1 VCRLHQADERTAKGR
16 LLLQPYK
23 LLMPPAEL
31 PGKGLQRIMAC
42 AFRAPD
48 IIETPFAAVIATG
61 CLVAPMGERLGV
73 IQGHHNRDRS
83 GCDRRQTPCVPKTA
97 LGVTIFWAGAGKP
110 VLTLLVIAQGGFDRV
125 FRQHGAMDFLRA

>member
-1 VCRLHQADERTAKGR
+1 MDGSNDRFWRSLLCAVFTRLTNARLNR

-23 LLMPPAEL
+23 LRMPPAEL

-61 CLVAPMGERLGV
+61 CLVAPMGGRLGV
-73 IQGHHNRDRS
+73 IQGHHNRGRS
-83 GCDRRQTPCVPKTA
+83 GGDRRQTPCVPKTA
-97 LGVTIFWAGAGKP
+97 LGVPFSGPELAN
-110 VLTLLVIAQGGFDRV
+110 LC
-125 FRQHGAMDFLRA
+125 